1 MVKAIIA
8 FKATIPK
15 LHTHKINKMQDN
27 MATGY

>member
-15 LHTHKINKMQDN
+15 LHAHKINKMQDN
-27 MATGY
+27 MATDY